1 MVRRSAMS
9 RNWGMCLLGA
19 ALLCGGC
26 AANSAGL
33 DLRAKASPASVD
45 CASNWNQAAADQSST
60 YRIRPGDQLQISF
73 YLSPE
78 FDHEVTV
85 RPDGKI
91 SMPVIGDVKA
101 VDLTPVQ
108 LEAYLDQG
116 FSRELLAPQAT
127 VHVQNSPGQVVYV
140 QGEVAHPGAVHL
152 APDMTALQAISASG
166 GMTDSAGP
174 DKVILIRRDAC
185 GRPQGVHLNLGKV
198 LNQSNNDE
206 DAGLMPTDILIVPKS
221 NIANANLIIKQYVR
235 DMLPVTPYPSF

>member
-1 MVRRSAMS
+1 
-9 RNWGMCLLGA
+9 MCLLGA

-45 CASNWNQAAADQSST
+45 CVSNWNQAAAPAADQSST
-60 YRIRPGDQLQISF
+60 YRIRPGDQLKVSF

-78 FDHEVTV
+78 FDQDVTV

-91 SMPVIGDVKA
+91 SMPVMGDVKA
-101 VDLTPVQ
+101 SDLTPVQ
-108 LEAYLDQG
+108 LEAHLDQG
-116 FSRELLAPQAT
+116 FSRELLAPRAT
-127 VHVQNSPGQVVYV
+127 VRVQNSPGQVVYV

-152 APDMTALQAISASG
+152 EPDMTALQAISATG

-185 GRPQGVHLNLGKV
+185 GRPQGMRLNLGKV

-221 NIANANLIIKQYVR
+221 NVANANLIIKQYVR
-235 DMLPVTPYPSF
+235 DMLPIQLYPAF